1 MELSQAIR
9 ERRSIR
15 RFKADPVAD
24 SAVLEC
30 IQAARLAPS
39 WANTQVWRF
48 IVVKDRAIKEALAEC
63 LTPSNPARQALLDAP
78 CIVCLAAQRGRAG
91 MKKGEAVTDKG
102 DWFMY
107 DAGIAMEHL
116 VLFAW
121 SLGLG
126 TVHVGAFDARK
137 AGDALAIPGGFSVV
151 AMTPL
156 GYPAEQPEARP
167 RKGLDEI
174 LYLDQFGRPYNR

>member
-1 MELSQAIR
+1 MELSTAIR

-15 RFKADPVAD
+15 RYKTDPVAD
-24 SAVLEC
+24 TTILEC
-30 IQAARLAPS
+30 IEAARLAPS

-48 IVVKDRAIKEALAEC
+48 IVVKDRTIKEAVAEA
-63 LTPSNPARQALLDAP
+63 LTSSNPARQALLDAP
-78 CIVCLAAQRGRAG
+78 CVVCLAAQRGLAG

-107 DAGIAMEHL
+107 DSGIAMEHL
-116 VLFAW
+116 VLAAW

-126 TVHVGAFDARK
+126 TVHVGAFDAAR
-137 AGDALAIPGGFSVV
+137 AEEALAIPAGFSVV

-156 GYPAEQPEARP
+156 GYFEEQPGPRP

-174 LYLDQFGRPYNR
+174 LYLDQFGKSYSG